1 MKVKYDYGSKPAED
15 YNYKCF
21 VKTIAPILPKDD
33 EVFLYRHSDEWR
45 ENPNKIPFVLFKNI
59 CHWKSQRPFKR
70 YVCEN
75 TALEVNK
82 RWQNALQQ
90 LKDTPFQE
98 NAIKKALNELTKLK
112 GVAVPTASAL
122 LTAWNPDEFGII
134 DFKVLKVLGIA
145 EKANIDSYTK
155 LRNRLLKLR
164 KELMLDNCSLR
175 QIELAI
181 WHYYPIQN
189 ADEKKRPGN

>member
-1 MKVKYDYGSKPAED
+1 MKYDYGSKPVNVYD
-15 YNYKCF
+15 YRCF
-21 VKTIAPILPKDD
+21 VKSIAPILPKDD
-33 EVFLYRHSDEWR
+33 KVFLYRNLDEWR
-45 ENPNKIPFVLFKNI
+45 ENPNKIPVVLFKNI
-59 CHWKSQRPFKR
+59 CHWKSPRPFKK

>member
-21 VKTIAPILPKDD
+21 VKSIAPILPKDD
-33 EVFLYRHSDEWR
+33 KVFIYDRQLNWR
-45 ENPNKIPFVLFKNI
+45 RCGKIPLGLFRNI
-59 CHWKSQRPFKR
+59 CHWKSSRPFKK
-70 YVCEN
+70 YVRKN

-90 LKDTPFQE
+90 LKDTPFQD
-98 NAIKKALNELTKLK
+98 NAIKKALKDLTELK

-134 DFKVLKVLGIA
+134 DFKVLKVLGIDGP
-145 EKANIDSYTK
+145 ANIDSYTEF
-155 LRNRLLKLR
+155 RNRLLKLR
-164 KELMLDNCSLR
+164 KELKLDNCSLR

-189 ADEKKRPGN
+189 VKEKERPDN